1 MSYMDAQKY
10 LNENRFENAYNILVK
25 IANNKYDFKQNEA
38 NYSLGEM
45 YLQGLYVKKD
55 LDRAVECFKRADIIE
70 NQYLALLYYYGI
82 FGIQKNYEEA
92 WKYSHSTNKDILD
105 PKEIMAKNILSK
117 YIENLI
123 LYNNYWNNQFKKYR
137 FVSKANIE
145 DEKIRFEIIN
155 DNLKIF
161 FNEYNSISIL
171 KDEKYGQIFSYIL
184 NNIKDID
191 FYFVLGILL
200 FRDKRYNEAINY
212 IQKCVENNHSF
223 SKIILSYLYNEGLSV
238 EKNSYKANEILNS
251 MNTDRLS
258 DILAINYKNDICKWI
273 ETN

>member
-55 LDRAVECFKRADIIE
+55 FDRAVECFKRADIIE

-82 FGIQKNYEEA
+82 FGVQKNYEEA
-92 WKYSHSTNKDILD
+92 WKYSHSTNKDIHD
-105 PKEIMAKNILSK
+105 PKEIMANNILSK
-117 YIENLI
+117 YVENLI

-155 DNLKIF
+155 DNFKKF
-161 FNEYNSISIL
+161 FNDYNSISIL

-191 FYFVLGILL
+191 FYFILGILL

-238 EKNSYKANEILNS
+238 EKNIYKANEILNS
-251 MNTDRLS
+251 MNTNRLS